1 MEEAATDESV
11 SDTDISWGWIQN
23 GTHFSPISAEQAGMM
38 DEKQVVYN

>member
-23 GTHFSPISAEQAGMM
+23 GTRFSPMSAEQAGVV
-38 DEKQVVYN
+38 DENQVV